1 MSSIQAE
8 VPRGYSAFINDGS
21 RIVIQNSF
29 HTLKATQ
36 SYDTAIFWCISV
48 LHYCMA
54 AALVSLIP
62 QFFYKFQ
69 RFTYQRALSK
79 NSRLMCNSIFWGFTI
94 TSVIGLLI
102 ICERNVYII
111 TALTK
116 VSSSVYWW
124 FILPVPVPLAIF
136 CFFDIWSTYRNVFPR
151 PRQLKSK
158 CCQKCST
165 VCYFISVIMVTLFLQ
180 MVSFHSGWLMLLLIT
195 FPLQVGTSFCI
206 LLTLY
211 IASVFNF
218 GFTIRFCRKRN
229 KGAPRKDFFDGMAI
243 VNLFFL
249 GIAYFLLSYYITMA
263 RYPHEDAITKLI
275 PSILPLVF
283 IGFCTWMVKKMS
295 SEAFDHDEE
304 NPLDHNDDIKHKE
317 VPNTI
322 TVQRYDTCLLMTSK
336 DIKDCQ
342 V

>member
-1 MSSIQAE
+1 MASVISLFSICK
-8 VPRGYSAFINDGS
+8 
-21 RIVIQNSF
+21 RIVYIRP
-29 HTLKATQ
+29 
-36 SYDTAIFWCISV
+36 
-48 LHYCMA
+48 
-54 AALVSLIP
+54 ALIRVSL
-62 QFFYKFQ
+62 
-69 RFTYQRALSK
+69 
-79 NSRLMCNSIFWGFTI
+79 
-94 TSVIGLLI
+94 SV
-102 ICERNVYII
+102 N
-111 TALTK
+111 
-116 VSSSVYWW
+116 WW

-136 CFFDIWSTYRNVFPR
+136 CFFDILLAYKNVFPR

-158 CCQKCST
+158 SCCQKCFA
-165 VCYFISVIMVTLFLQ
+165 VCYFVSVIMVTLFLQ
-180 MVSFHSGWLMLLLIT
+180 MVSFHSGWFILLLIA
-195 FPLQVGTSFCI
+195 FPLQVGTLFCI
-206 LLTLY
+206 SLTLY
-211 IASVFNF
+211 IVSVFNF
-218 GFTIRFCRKRN
+218 AFIIQCYRQRN
-229 KGAPRKDFFDGMAI
+229 KESPRKTFLDGMVT
-243 VNLFFL
+243 VNLFIL

-263 RYPHEDAITKLI
+263 GYPHEDAFTKLI